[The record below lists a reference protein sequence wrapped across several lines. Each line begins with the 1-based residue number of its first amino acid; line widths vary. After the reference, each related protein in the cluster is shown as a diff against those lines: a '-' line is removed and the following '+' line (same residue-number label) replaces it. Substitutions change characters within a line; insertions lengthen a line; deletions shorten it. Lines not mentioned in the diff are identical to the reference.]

1 MGDFQPVVSLTC
13 ENEFKMYTPL
23 FDYILSVKDENESLF
38 PHSMMGIILFSSS
51 TIPYICLNYNVTRG
65 RSEPKKDLAR
75 STVSSKTDIGKCF
88 SFMVFLFWTLKQK
101 FKTKYILQAICDED
115 QGQHGCSL
123 FIVGPM
129 RTGEG
134 SK

>member
-1 MGDFQPVVSLTC
+1 MQLLNHSLH
-13 ENEFKMYTPL
+13 L
-23 FDYILSVKDENESLF
+23 FELQRDSWSLR
-38 PHSMMGIILFSSS
+38 
-51 TIPYICLNYNVTRG
+51 T
-65 RSEPKKDLAR
+65 EDLAR

>member
-1 MGDFQPVVSLTC
+1 MMGL
-13 ENEFKMYTPL
+13 
-23 FDYILSVKDENESLF
+23 ILS
-38 PHSMMGIILFSSS
+38 SSS

-65 RSEPKKDLAR
+65 RSDLAR
-75 STVSSKTDIGKCF
+75 STVSSKKDIGKCF
-88 SFMVFLFWTLKQK
+88 SFLVFLFWTLKQK

-129 RTGEG
+129 RTGEE

>member
-38 PHSMMGIILFSSS
+38 PHSMMGLILSSSS
-51 TIPYICLNYNVTRG
+51 TIPYICLNYSVTRG
-65 RSEPKKDLAR
+65 RSDLAR
-75 STVSSKTDIGKCF
+75 STVSSKKDIGKCF
-88 SFMVFLFWTLKQK
+88 SFFVFLFWTLKQK

-129 RTGEG
+129 RTGEE